1 MASVFEYGF
10 NLGGNFIAVM
20 EGMIDSTGKFSA
32 KIEDCN
38 SWLGRLTNTF
48 AAWDMASN
56 YVEKISGV
64 FNDITEAGATAE
76 LQLMNLKT
84 LFGGNAEA
92 AEAMYKRIS
101 ANFHSILTLT
111 VIKEN
116 IPYIHQTFV
125 NKIEQLI
132 LLFIIKYLL

>member
-1 MASVFEYGF
+1 MAKIFEYGF

-64 FNDITEAGATAE
+64 FNDITEAGASATFALI
-76 LQLMNLKT
+76 LQQFYSLI
-84 LFGGNAEA
+84 FSP
-92 AEAMYKRIS
+92 YRKRTNI
-101 ANFHSILTLT
+101 FWETITMIILCFIHLT
-111 VIKEN
+111 V
-116 IPYIHQTFV
+116 
-125 NKIEQLI
+125 LI
-132 LLFIIKYLL
+132 LRDFHDLIFSLSS